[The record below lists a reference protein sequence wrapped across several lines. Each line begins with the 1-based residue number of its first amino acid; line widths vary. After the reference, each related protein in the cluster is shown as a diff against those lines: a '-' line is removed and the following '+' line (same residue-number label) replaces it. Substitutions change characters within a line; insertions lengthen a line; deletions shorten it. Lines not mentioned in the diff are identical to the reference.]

1 MTSVT
6 LTGNLG
12 PGRAVT
18 SLVLDDARAV
28 RFDLPKKVLEVDYYD
43 EGPHHAE
50 YDLAD
55 ITAVTVT
62 DAGNIITAMTFT
74 NA

>member
-1 MTSVT
+1 MTSIT
-6 LTGNLG
+6 LTGKLG
-12 PGRAVT
+12 PGNSVT
-18 SLVLDDARAV
+18 SLVLNNALSV
-28 RFDLPKKVLEVDYYD
+28 RFDLLKKVLEVDYLD
-43 EGPHHAE
+43 NGPHHAE

-62 DAGNIITAMTFT
+62 DASNIITAMTFT